1 MSQVF
6 KSRRKIPV
14 FHFGEEEKKR
24 NRRGKEGRTEG
35 RREGGKESKFVS
47 QTGFTT
53 CFTQALWMPHVL
65 S

>member
-6 KSRRKIPV
+6 KSRRKIPI

-24 NRRGKEGRTEG
+24 KKWGKEGRTEG
-35 RREGGKESKFVS
+35 RRERGKESKFVS

-53 CFTQALWMPHVL
+53 CFIQALWTPHML